1 MDIDVS
7 ALKALVRERNLSLDL
22 LVETI
27 EAALL
32 VAYQRTPGSCEKEP
46 ALLEY
51 STRSCRARLHALWE
65 KERSRSQGYLL
76 QSRQSAR
83 A

>member
-32 VAYQRTPGSCEKEP
+32 VAYQRSPGSCEKSRVELDRKSGHVTVWAQQALTSP
-46 ALLEY
+46 A
-51 STRSCRARLHALWE
+51 A
-65 KERSRSQGYLL
+65 
-76 QSRQSAR
+76 
-83 A
+83 